1 MNKIPWIGYII
12 EIVFERFR
20 DEKDN
25 GILTL
30 THIYLLFACSLPLWF
45 CEISR
50 INKLLLA
57 SGVIVI
63 GIGDT
68 AASFFGYYFGKNNW
82 PNSRK
87 TYEGTLACFI
97 AQFLSFII
105 LPYYFGISNNK
116 NYLAIIFITAITSL
130 METFTKNIDNLILPL
145 MQYILV
151 FIFI

>member
-1 MNKIPWIGYII
+1 MNKIPWIGDTI
-12 EIVFERFR
+12 EHVFERFR

-25 GILTL
+25 EILTL
-30 THIYLLFACSLPLWF
+30 THIYLLFACSLPLWL
-45 CEISR
+45 CEVSTN
-50 INKLLLA
+50 NKLLLA

-97 AQFLSFII
+97 AQSISFII
-105 LPYYFGISNNK
+105 LPHYFGTSHSK
-116 NYLAIIFITAITSL
+116 NYSTVILISAITSL
-130 METFTKNIDNLILPL
+130 METFTKSIDNLLLPL

-151 FIFI
+151 FIFY